1 MLQTFSPLVSPVD
14 MVLKLQPVEFL
25 LDKELAFEDYKPLK
39 PFQVRMTKTKAKK
52 VPLVNLICEFRS
64 CADEG
69 CTELAAGAFE

>member
-1 MLQTFSPLVSPVD
+1 